1 MKPAKKK
8 LVPNTSSV
16 TERWKKKVAIKK
28 TKILQAIAV
37 SENSGYTTGTDPAPL
52 LLLHSWSP
60 VHLFFFFFFYGQRSI
75 ITLHLFDFHSSPLP
89 VSMIAFCLRCPLR
102 PR

>member
-37 SENSGYTTGTDPAPL
+37 SENSGYSSGTPQ
-52 LLLHSWSP
+52 LLLHLLSQ
-60 VHLFFFFFFYGQRSI
+60 FFFFFF
-75 ITLHLFDFHSSPLP
+75 
-89 VSMIAFCLRCPLR
+89 FCPNHVHFV
-102 PR
+102 

>member
-37 SENSGYTTGTDPAPL
+37 SENSGYTTGTDPAPTTAPSFVVPSSSL
-52 LLLHSWSP
+52 LLLLLLLWPEINHHP
-60 VHLFFFFFFYGQRSI
+60 PFV
-75 ITLHLFDFHSSPLP
+75 
-89 VSMIAFCLRCPLR
+89 
-102 PR
+102 

>member
-37 SENSGYTTGTDPAPL
+37 SENSGYTTGSDPPPPDR
-52 LLLHSWSP
+52 SSYRGP
-60 VHLFFFFFFYGQRSI
+60 QFIFFFYGPEI
-75 ITLHLFDFHSSPLP
+75 HHHLHF
-89 VSMIAFCLRCPLR
+89 V
-102 PR
+102 